1 MGLFSVSNQL
11 LQIDTGVVRTYL
23 YNPTL
28 GFAPWK
34 GLGENQVLGQR
45 YIASVNATSG
55 VNTAVLNPSGAPAI
69 FMLVQYKSTGK
80 PAPVAGPAPVYW
92 TDETYTT
99 VSGVESEALLGLNGA
114 AGYLMLNTT
123 DYSGLTDAL
132 LEGAYCLIQ
141 VGGYLQNAW
150 APTSGTPGV
159 GNLITPLAG
168 NWASQNVVASATAG
182 GVACR
187 SFGVQATVITT
198 TPIAGLCDVLVNCD
212 II

>member
-1 MGLFSVSNQL
+1 MAIFNAANQL
-11 LQIDTGVVRTYL
+11 LQIDTGAARTYL
-23 YNPTL
+23 YNPSL

-55 VNTAVLNPSGAPAI
+55 VNTAALNPSGAPAI
-69 FMLVQYKSTGK
+69 FMLVEYKSTGK

-92 TDETYTT
+92 VDETYTLVT
-99 VSGVESEALLGLNGA
+99 AVESEALLGLNGA
-114 AGYLMLNTT
+114 AGYLMPNTT
-123 DYSGLTDAL
+123 DISGLTDAM

-150 APTSGTPGV
+150 GPTTGTAGV

-182 GVACR
+182 GAACR
-187 SFGVQATVITT
+187 PFGVQATAITT
-198 TPIAGLCDVLVNCD
+198 TPIAGLCDVLVMTD
-212 II
+212 IF